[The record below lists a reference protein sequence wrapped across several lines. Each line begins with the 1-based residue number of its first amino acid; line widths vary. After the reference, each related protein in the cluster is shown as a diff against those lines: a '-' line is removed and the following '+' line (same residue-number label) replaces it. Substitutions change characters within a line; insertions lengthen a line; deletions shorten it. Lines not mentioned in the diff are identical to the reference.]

1 MINGYDFDGV
11 VSIGITPTDQDIIIT
26 GRSFDEAH
34 IVNKILRER
43 NINCAVYYNPIS
55 TNDRETGTEKSRKC
69 SGKHKAEI
77 IYLLKKNGVVL
88 NKFFEDDDIQIKEI
102 KNMHPTLNIVHLV
115 HDLVT
120 K

>member
-1 MINGYDFDGV
+1 MNGYDFDGV
-11 VSIGITPTDQDIIIT
+11 VSIGLHPTDQDIIIT

-43 NINCAVYYNPIS
+43 NINCAVYYNPIR
-55 TNDRETGTEKSRKC
+55 TIDRETGTEKSRKC

-77 IYLLKKNGVVL
+77 IYLLKCNGVIL
-88 NKFFEDDDIQIKEI
+88 DKFFEDDELQIKVI
-102 KNMHPTLNIVHLV
+102 KNMHRDLNIVHLI